1 MISNHHGIYERI
13 EYKERARAAAIRMVP
28 GPSRI
33 HDCRNA
39 SETTGRESVPKL
51 CRDYVAQKPAFLSGE
66 HRLLV
71 YHFSILNWEN
81 F

>member
-33 HDCRNA
+33 HDRRNA
-39 SETTGRESVPKL
+39 SETTGRESACLP
-51 CRDYVAQKPAFLSGE
+51 GN
-66 HRLLV
+66 HRPFV